1 LPNKQADE
9 TSRALRA
16 DAEARLAST
25 TPAPGLPPAEL
36 LHELEVHQIELEM
49 QVEEL
54 RRSQV
59 ALEAARDRY
68 QDLYELAP
76 VGYLTVGGS
85 GLVEE
90 VNLTGASLLGEVRS
104 DVVGRPF
111 VAFVAPEDSDRW
123 ELTFRSIV
131 EKDGKQS
138 CDLKL
143 RRKDGSPLGAALDC
157 VRAKGSAGP
166 AVRIA
171 LVDNGERER
180 ASKAFRQGEARLR
193 AAIEASPVPSALN
206 DEQGNITWLNEAFL
220 QTIGYTLKDIPTL
233 ADWWPLAYPDP
244 NYRQWVADTW
254 RTRLEKARRTGT
266 RFAPLELQINCKD
279 GAARDFVVS
288 AAGLVGDFTGN
299 HLVTLYDI
307 TDQRQAVEALR
318 ESETRLHLALRGG
331 DLGTWDWDIPSGRVA
346 YNDRWA
352 EMLGYSLGEIE
363 PNVSSWERLLHPDDR
378 LRNQPALD
386 AALRGD
392 TASWSWEQRLLH
404 KDGHWVWVLGSG
416 AVVARSPDGSALRA
430 AGTHLDIT
438 DRKLAEEQ
446 RLVQEKRLDLAAEFG
461 GLGLWD
467 LDLTTNLAWRT
478 LQHDRLFGYDEMQPS
493 WGAED
498 ALRHVVPEDRPI
510 FQHALEEALTTGDFH
525 YELRIDPKNHPRR
538 WIQADGRVS
547 RDDAGRPVRMAGIV
561 LDITKRKLAE
571 EAMGSLQAQL
581 ALTSRLAALGT
592 LVAGVAHEINNP
604 LAAALSDQELA
615 RGAVGE
621 LRERLRGGGPL
632 DREAEVH
639 HLDEVVEEL
648 DEAQDAGR
656 RIARIVKDL
665 RTFGRPNQT
674 RTRTPL
680 GDIVDLALR
689 WVPVTAAHTATVT
702 VENEGAPDVM
712 ASPGQIEQ
720 VVANLV
726 TNAVNA
732 TQEGMRGAIV
742 VRIGPGKPGMAR
754 LDVID
759 HGKGID
765 PAVMARI
772 FEPFF
777 TTRDVG
783 KGMGLG
789 LSICHAIVTNHG
801 GTLTATS
808 EAGKGSTFRVELP
821 AATAEA

>member
-1 LPNKQADE
+1 
-9 TSRALRA
+9 
-16 DAEARLAST
+16 
-25 TPAPGLPPAEL
+25 
-36 LHELEVHQIELEM
+36 
-49 QVEEL
+49 
-54 RRSQV
+54 
-59 ALEAARDRY
+59 
-68 QDLYELAP
+68 
-76 VGYLTVGGS
+76 
-85 GLVEE
+85 
-90 VNLTGASLLGEVRS
+90 
-104 DVVGRPF
+104 
-111 VAFVAPEDSDRW
+111 
-123 ELTFRSIV
+123 
-131 EKDGKQS
+131 
-138 CDLKL
+138 
-143 RRKDGSPLGAALDC
+143 
-157 VRAKGSAGP
+157 
-166 AVRIA
+166 
-171 LVDNGERER
+171 
-180 ASKAFRQGEARLR
+180 
-193 AAIEASPVPSALN
+193 
-206 DEQGNITWLNEAFL
+206 
-220 QTIGYTLKDIPTL
+220 
-233 ADWWPLAYPDP
+233 
-244 NYRQWVADTW
+244 
-254 RTRLEKARRTGT
+254 
-266 RFAPLELQINCKD
+266 
-279 GAARDFVVS
+279 
-288 AAGLVGDFTGN
+288 
-299 HLVTLYDI
+299 
-307 TDQRQAVEALR
+307 
-318 ESETRLHLALRGG
+318 
-331 DLGTWDWDIPSGRVA
+331 
-346 YNDRWA
+346 
-352 EMLGYSLGEIE
+352 
-363 PNVSSWERLLHPDDR
+363 
-378 LRNQPALD
+378 
-386 AALRGD
+386 
-392 TASWSWEQRLLH
+392 
-404 KDGHWVWVLGSG
+404 
-416 AVVARSPDGSALRA
+416 
-430 AGTHLDIT
+430 
-438 DRKLAEEQ
+438 
-446 RLVQEKRLDLAAEFG
+446 
-461 GLGLWD
+461 
-467 LDLTTNLAWRT
+467 
-478 LQHDRLFGYDEMQPS
+478 
-493 WGAED
+493 
-498 ALRHVVPEDRPI
+498 
-510 FQHALEEALTTGDFH
+510 
-525 YELRIDPKNHPRR
+525 
-538 WIQADGRVS
+538 
-547 RDDAGRPVRMAGIV
+547 
-561 LDITKRKLAE
+561 
-571 EAMGSLQAQL
+571 
-581 ALTSRLAALGT
+581 LTSRLAALGT